1 MFKFKRN
8 DSNAKDFMEGYE
20 LGYRAGRSDTFFHY
34 IYTPNKIRALFG
46 VPVIKSQEVNKMAI
60 KVIEHGTRRQIRC
73 SKCNALLSYDMNDDV
88 TQEPVDDFLTGRWVR
103 KFIICPECDEKIVL
117 NNRR

>member
-1 MFKFKRN
+1 
-8 DSNAKDFMEGYE
+8 
-20 LGYRAGRSDTFFHY
+20 
-34 IYTPNKIRALFG
+34 
-46 VPVIKSQEVNKMAI
+46 MAI

-88 TQEPVDDFLTGRWVR
+88 IQEPVDEDVILEPVDDFLTWEWTR

-117 NNRR
+117 NQRR